1 MTHRTVR
8 DQMTRDVVTVIVDTP
23 YKAVAELLESRRISA
38 VPVLDADGRVAGV
51 VSEADLLPK
60 IEFEGV
66 DEPAPFLDRNRK
78 ARAKAVG
85 TTAGEVMT
93 SPAVTITPDESV
105 TAAARL
111 MDRKRVKRLP
121 VVDTDGQ
128 PVGIVSRHDLLRVFV
143 QTDEVIQAEVVEDVF
158 RRILWIEPPQVT
170 VDVQDG
176 VVTLAGELEQRSL
189 VDIAARLT
197 AAVDGV
203 VGVVNKL
210 GYRVDDRRLEVPD
223 PLLRRT
229 PEQWK

>member
-8 DQMTRDVVTVIVDTP
+8 DQMTRDVATVIVDTP